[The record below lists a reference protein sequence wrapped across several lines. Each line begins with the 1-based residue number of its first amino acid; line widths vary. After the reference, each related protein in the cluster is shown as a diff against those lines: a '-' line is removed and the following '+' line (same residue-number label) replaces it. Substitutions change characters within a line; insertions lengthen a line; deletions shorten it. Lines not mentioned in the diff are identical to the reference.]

1 MKHTKRLVKS
11 LNLYNIY
18 IYIYIYIVSTCN
30 NNNNR
35 TLFDVIDLFLYATFL
50 QICSD
55 EEINSS
61 TVHIELPD
69 GEYIFILFSNFHF
82 WVNCSFI

>member
-18 IYIYIYIVSTCN
+18 IYIYLVPTCN

-61 TVHIELPD
+61 TLHIELPD
-69 GEYIFILFSNFHF
+69 N
-82 WVNCSFI
+82 